1 MMKVTIRDVA
11 KVAGVSPAT
20 VSRVIGDHPAITEKT
35 QKKVRKAMKEVG
47 YYPNLNARRLASKKA
62 HALGIILPTETDSFY
77 QNPFFPTVL
86 RGINNRASRKDYAL
100 QLSMGHTVEERL
112 DHVRKMVYGMQVD
125 GLIFL
130 YAKKNDKII
139 QFVRQAKMPY
149 VIIGYSEVES
159 EAFVDND
166 NQLAGYEVTKE
177 LIDKGYKRIGYL
189 GTDGDF
195 TFVRFRKEGYLKAMK
210 EAELKE
216 KVTLDL
222 TIDQEVSSMWW
233 KGVDSLVIADE
244 LLAQRVAWQML
255 EFGTQLPIYSFS
267 SYHNPLYENS
277 RFMTF
282 KNMDA
287 QSLGRQAVDVLFKSL
302 NKKSK

>member
-1 MMKVTIRDVA
+1 MKVTIKDVA
-11 KVAGVSPAT
+11 KLAGVSPAT
-20 VSRVIGDHPAITEKT
+20 VSRVIGDHPAITKKT
-35 QKKVRKAMKEVG
+35 QQKVREAMKEVG

-62 HALGIILPTETDSFY
+62 HALGIVLPTETDNFY

-86 RGINNRASRKDYAL
+86 RGINNRASRKEYAL

-125 GLIFL
+125 GIIFL
-130 YAKKNDKII
+130 YANKNDKII
-139 QFVRQAKMPY
+139 QFVRQANMPY
-149 VIIGYSEVES
+149 VIIGYSEVDS

-166 NQLAGYEVTKE
+166 NHLAGYEVTKE
-177 LIDKGYKRIGYL
+177 LIDKGYQRIGYL

-195 TFVRFRKEGYLKAMK
+195 TFVNFRKEGYAKAMK
-210 EAELKE
+210 EAGLEE
-216 KVTLDL
+216 KVTLGL
-222 TIDQEVSSMWW
+222 TIDQEVSPTWW
-233 KGVDSLVIADE
+233 DGVDSLVIADE

-255 EFGTQLPIYSFS
+255 ESGVQLPIYSFS

-287 QSLGRQAVDVLFKSL
+287 QSLGRQAVDILFKSL